1 MISALAVVKG
11 MIALARRRWRGGFE
25 RQRHLSTACQEEHP
39 MALTIM
45 TQTIGLGFALIL
57 LVAVVLMMAYPLFL
71 KRDFPEFEVI
81 PGLLFLMGCWAL
93 AVGVALIVAAY
104 QQEIISIL
112 SSPWFILPAMVLGPI
127 LFLFRTRL
135 PFAYG
140 LAEVAASWTIISL
153 AIAKPADSL
162 DPNSGLP
169 PTRKS
174 RQHTCWSLH
183 HCSGP

>member
-1 MISALAVVKG
+1 V
-11 MIALARRRWRGGFE
+11 
-25 RQRHLSTACQEEHP
+25 
-39 MALTIM
+39 ALTLM

-57 LVAVVLMMAYPLFL
+57 LVAVVLMMAYPVFL
-71 KRDFPEFEVI
+71 KRDFPEFEVM

-93 AVGVALIVAAY
+93 AVGVALILAAY
-104 QQEIISIL
+104 QQKIISIL
-112 SSPWFILPAMVLGPI
+112 SSPWLILPAMVLGPI

-153 AIAKPADSL
+153 AIAKPADSF

-169 PTRKS
+169 LLGKVASILAGLYITVRGLDNMDKQVPTLYKEAWR
-174 RQHTCWSLH
+174 SLFH
-183 HCSGP
+183 GRRPIN